1 MSESF
6 NYIIRSTNKTV
17 ATDSHNNCGIR
28 LSCPSLY
35 KYYECEVVGFY
46 LSYLGD
52 LTSDTNTN
60 FYSTG
65 FIELRAD
72 NFDFVDFGGDT
83 GNKKTIA
90 FQSTTNFYQAKPD
103 KFKVANFNGVT
114 INFKIVGDDENPL
127 SYLERTTASDVMYQY
142 NKPWVLVLNMKGC
155 NE

>member
-6 NYIIRSTNKTV
+6 NYIIRSTNKTLT
-17 ATDSHNNCGIR
+17 TDAHASCSIR

-46 LSYLGD
+46 LSHLGAF
-52 LTSDTNTN
+52 DTDPSTL
-60 FYSTG
+60 FYTTG

-72 NFDFVDFGGDT
+72 NLTFADFGNDT
-83 GNKKTIA
+83 GNKKVIA
-90 FQSTTNFYQAKPD
+90 VQSTNNFYHQKNQ

-114 INFKIVGDDENPL
+114 VNFNLVGDDNDTLFYIE
-127 SYLERTTASDVMYQY
+127 TVGAIKTAYEYD
-142 NKPWVLVLNMKGC
+142 KPWILILNMKGT

>member
-72 NFDFVDFGGDT
+72 NFDFVDLGADT
-83 GNKKTIA
+83 GNKKLLLFNRLLI
-90 FQSTTNFYQAKPD
+90 FIKQNTTNLK
-103 KFKVANFNGVT
+103 
-114 INFKIVGDDENPL
+114 
-127 SYLERTTASDVMYQY
+127 
-142 NKPWVLVLNMKGC
+142 
-155 NE
+155 

>member
-6 NYIIRSTNKTV
+6 NYIIRSTNKTLS
-17 ATDSHNNCGIR
+17 TDGHNNCSIR

-46 LSYLGD
+46 LSFLGD

-60 FYSTG
+60 FYTTG

-72 NFDFVDFGGDT
+72 NFDFVDFGNDT
-83 GNKKTIA
+83 GNKKMIA
-90 FQSTTNFYQAKPD
+90 IQSTTNFYHTKPT

-114 INFKIVGDDENPL
+114 INFSLIGDDGTPL
-127 SYLERTTASDVMYQY
+127 TYLERTPGLDLEYEY
-142 NKPWVLVLNMKGC
+142 NKPWILILNMKGY